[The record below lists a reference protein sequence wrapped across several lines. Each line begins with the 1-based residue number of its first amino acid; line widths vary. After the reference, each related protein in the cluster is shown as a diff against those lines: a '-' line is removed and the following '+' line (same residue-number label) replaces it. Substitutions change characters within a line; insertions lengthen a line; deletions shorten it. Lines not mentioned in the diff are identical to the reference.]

1 MNNAE
6 FKTIIMGVEYTVKLC
21 TPKEQPKFTSLS
33 ATGLCE
39 PYEKDLYINIEDAE
53 DKDAFEDVDLYYLHV
68 LRHEMVHA
76 MFFEC
81 GLTDYMR
88 DETLVEALACIYPK
102 AMDDFK
108 KARIELTKL
117 MVFGNEL
124 QEQGQTN
131 S

>member
-21 TPKEQPKFTSLS
+21 TPKEQPKFTTLS

-39 PYEKDLYINIEDAE
+39 PYEKALYINIEDAE

-102 AMDDFK
+102 VIDDFE

-117 MVFGNEL
+117 MVFGDEL
-124 QEQGQTN
+124 QKQGQTN

>member
-1 MNNAE
+1 MTNAE
-6 FKTIIMGVEYTVKLC
+6 FKTNIMGVEYTVKLC

-39 PYEKDLYINIEDAE
+39 PYEKALYINIEGAE
-53 DKDAFEDVDLYYLHV
+53 DEDAFEKVHLYYLQV

-76 MFFEC
+76 MFYEC

-102 AMDDFK
+102 AMNDFA
-108 KARIELTKL
+108 KAGIALTKL
-117 MVFGNEL
+117 MLCEEEQEELNNEIH
-124 QEQGQTN
+124 
-131 S
+131 

>member
-1 MNNAE
+1 MNNTE

-39 PYEKDLYINIEDAE
+39 PYEKSLYINIEDAE

-102 AMDDFK
+102 LIDDFE
-108 KARIELTKL
+108 KARIEITKL
-117 MVFGNEL
+117 MVFDNDL
-124 QEQGQTN
+124 QEQG
-131 S
+131 

>member
-1 MNNAE
+1 MNNTE
-6 FKTIIMGVEYTVKLC
+6 FKTNIMGVEYTVKLC

-39 PYEKDLYINIEDAE
+39 PYEKALYINIEDAD
-53 DKDAFEDVDLYYLHV
+53 DKDAFEKVNLYYLQV
-68 LRHEMVHA
+68 IRHEMMHA
-76 MFFEC
+76 IFFEC
-81 GLTDYMR
+81 GLTDYMQ

-102 AMDDFK
+102 AMNDFA
-108 KARIELTKL
+108 KAGIELTKL
-117 MVFGNEL
+117 MVLDNEL

>member
-1 MNNAE
+1 MNNTE
-6 FKTIIMGVEYTVKLC
+6 FKTNIMGVEYTVKLC

-39 PYEKDLYINIEDAE
+39 PYEKALYINIEDS
-53 DKDAFEDVDLYYLHV
+53 DDVVAFEKINLYYLQV

-76 MFFEC
+76 IFFEC
-81 GLTDYMR
+81 GLTDYMQ

-102 AMDDFK
+102 VIDDFE

-117 MVFGNEL
+117 MVFGDEL

>member
-21 TPKEQPKFTSLS
+21 TPKEQPKFATLS
-33 ATGLCE
+33 ANGLCE
-39 PYEKDLYINIEDAE
+39 PYEKALYINIEDAE
-53 DKDAFEDVDLYYLHV
+53 DKDVFEKINLYYLQV

-102 AMDDFK
+102 ATNDF
-108 KARIELTKL
+108 ARAGIELTKL
-117 MVFGNEL
+117 MVFDNDL